1 MGENMSEKIRVG
13 VVGANPDR
21 SWAARA
27 HVPALRALPEYELT
41 AVATSRRETAE
52 AAAAAFGAAHAF
64 GDARA
69 LAESPDVDLVVV
81 TVRVPAHFELVGA
94 ALSAGK
100 HVHCEWPLARTTA
113 DAETMVKLA
122 ADAGVHTS
130 IGLQARFSPV
140 VRHARQL
147 IADGY
152 LGHVT
157 AATVHSSRFRGL
169 TNTIPS
175 FAAYVLDGQSGAGT
189 LEVAGGHT
197 FDVLEFLLG
206 DIDSVS
212 AVLATQRTDY
222 VLAETGEPFTATT
235 PDNVLLNATLSSG
248 AVASAHLNDGRV
260 AGAHTRFEIS
270 GTSGSLV
277 LESHGPGSPAG
288 VQMAELRLLGA
299 TEGEPA
305 ELPTPAEHRWVDDVP
320 ALVVGNVAQ
329 LYRRL
334 AEDIRT
340 GSAHTPDF
348 AEGLRLH
355 RLLDAIRRSAA
366 TGAVTTVV

>member
-1 MGENMSEKIRVG
+1 MAEKIRVG
-13 VVGANPDR
+13 IVGANPER
-21 SWAARA
+21 SWAARS

-41 AVATSRRETAE
+41 AVATSRQESAD
-52 AAAAAFGAAHAF
+52 AAAAAFGAAQAF

-81 TVRVPAHFELVGA
+81 AVRVPAHFELVET

-152 LGHVT
+152 LGQVT
-157 AATVHSSRFRGL
+157 AATVYSSRFRGL
-169 TNTIPS
+169 TNAIPS
-175 FAAYVLDGQSGAGT
+175 FAAYVLDGQNGAGT

-197 FDVLEFLLG
+197 FDALEFLLG
-206 DIDSVS
+206 GIDSVS
-212 AVLATQRTDY
+212 ATLATQRTGY
-222 VLAETGEPFTATT
+222 VVAETGVPFTGTT

-248 AVASAHLNDGRV
+248 AVVSAHVNDGRV

-270 GTSGSLV
+270 GTGGSLV
-277 LESHGPGSPAG
+277 LESFGPGSPAG
-288 VQMAELRLLGA
+288 VQMSELRLLGA
-299 TEGEPA
+299 NEGEPV
-305 ELPTPAEHRWVDDVP
+305 ELPTPAEHRWVEDVP

-329 LYRRL
+329 LYRKL
-334 AEDIRT
+334 AADLRDGGAEV
-340 GSAHTPDF
+340 PDF

-355 RLLDAIRRSAA
+355 RLLDVIRGSAA
-366 TGAVTTVV
+366 TGTITTVV